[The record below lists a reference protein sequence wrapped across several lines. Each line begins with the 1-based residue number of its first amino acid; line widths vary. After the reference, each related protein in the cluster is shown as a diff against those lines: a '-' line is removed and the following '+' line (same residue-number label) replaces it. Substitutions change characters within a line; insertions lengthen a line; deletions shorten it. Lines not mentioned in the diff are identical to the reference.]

1 MEKRGQR
8 KSVSGYVVSNK
19 MDKTVVV
26 SVERKV
32 KHPVY
37 GKYIKKTSKFQAHD
51 EENQCSIGDFVQI
64 METRPLSKNKKWR
77 LMSILEKAK

>member
-8 KSVSGYVVSNK
+8 KTRSGFVVSNK
-19 MDKTVVV
+19 MDKTIVV
-26 SVERKV
+26 SIERKV
-32 KHPVY
+32 KHSVY

-51 EENQCSIGDFVQI
+51 EENQCSIGDLVEI

-77 LMSILEKAK
+77 LISVLEKAK